1 MKYFEQEKIY
11 GDVLYLEDI
20 PKTAIENIIINE
32 PEEILTMKRKE
43 NSENITIEK
52 PKQVQILEVV
62 TNIETKQYVWNEAK
76 NMIDLNS
83 FIKDCQNCRLG
94 STRKNFVFGSGN
106 TDADI
111 MIIGEA
117 PGADEDAQG
126 LPFVGR
132 AGQLLTKIL
141 EAINLKRDEVYI
153 CNINKCRPPDN
164 RKPLQDEVDACLPY
178 LLKQIELVKPV
189 YIVALGATAV
199 DGLFNYKGK
208 MGDIRG
214 KIMEF
219 HGVKTLVTYHPSA
232 LLHNP
237 NLKRDVWEDVKVLR
251 KLYDEYLE
259 KVDR

>member
-1 MKYFEQEKIY
+1 LKYFEQEKLY
-11 GDVLYLEDI
+11 GEVLYIEDV
-20 PKTAIENIIINE
+20 PKTAMENNIINE
-32 PEEILTMKRKE
+32 PEEIIQMKKKE
-43 NSENITIEK
+43 TPGNINVDK
-52 PKQVQILEVV
+52 PMKVEILEVV
-62 TNIETKQYVWNEAK
+62 TNNEPQKPVWHNATD
-76 NMIDLNS
+76 MIVLNDL
-83 FIKDCQNCRLG
+83 IKDCLNCRLG

-106 TDADI
+106 PNADI
-111 MIIGEA
+111 MFIGEA

-141 EAINLKRDEVYI
+141 EAINLKREEVYI

-164 RKPLQDEVDACLPY
+164 RKPFQDEVDACLPY

-199 DGLFNYKGK
+199 DGLFKYKGK

-259 KVDR
+259 SFVS